1 MPAYAFFKEP
11 LVTVYSEPNT
21 FFVDKPEKSAISDET
36 CYGQICRVLSEEG
49 DYARV
54 VMDIGYVGYAPK
66 AQLLPVSEADAVE
79 ALKKERYTV
88 TATCADVMNI
98 PSVTG
103 IRLLT
108 VHAGAILQLLPW
120 DSTQEVANGWSPVA
134 LLEGR
139 TGYIP
144 TKFLEA
150 IRYDET
156 TVFRFD
162 GTGNF
167 DETAAENLTGDNS
180 PVEKLR
186 SACLEKYWDNDEE
199 KFRQGLCEMTK
210 KYLGTQY
217 RWGGR
222 SGAGIDCSGLVSTA
236 YRRCGIHI
244 YRDAKIVEGWPM
256 RQITLEEAKPGD
268 ALYFPGH
275 IALYLGNGSYIHSTA
290 RAGSNGVVIN
300 SLNPDAPDY
309 REDLVKS
316 LYAVG
321 TIF

>member
-1 MPAYAFFKEP
+1 M
-11 LVTVYSEPNT
+11 
-21 FFVDKPEKSAISDET
+21 
-36 CYGQICRVLSEEG
+36 
-49 DYARV
+49 
-54 VMDIGYVGYAPK
+54 
-66 AQLLPVSEADAVE
+66 
-79 ALKKERYTV
+79 
-88 TATCADVMNI
+88 
-98 PSVTG
+98 
-103 IRLLT
+103 
-108 VHAGAILQLLPW
+108 
-120 DSTQEVANGWSPVA
+120 
-134 LLEGR
+134 
-139 TGYIP
+139 
-144 TKFLEA
+144 
-150 IRYDET
+150 
-156 TVFRFD
+156 
-162 GTGNF
+162 
-167 DETAAENLTGDNS
+167 
-180 PVEKLR
+180 
-186 SACLEKYWDNDEE
+186 
-199 KFRQGLCEMTK
+199 KFRMGLCEVAK

-300 SLNPDAPDY
+300 SLNPEDPDY